1 MTYEIQKYEQAILR
15 EIKNKEILD
24 ELEKKSDM
32 EYQDYLNECTKK
44 INKFLGQKGSDA
56 RYDVAYGEGYDYFAT
71 RNLEKGSK
79 MQEEFFDFVDN
90 QVVSL
95 CR

>member
-44 INKFLGQKGSDA
+44 INKFLEQKGSDA
-56 RYDVAYGEGYDYFAT
+56 NMT
-71 RNLEKGSK
+71 
-79 MQEEFFDFVDN
+79 
-90 QVVSL
+90 
-95 CR
+95 